1 MKKTFCIIILV
12 MAAGLTGCGIGPEEP
27 KESELALIKTTNPRP
42 TLIERNTKEK
52 LDLVESIK
60 EDISSMDEVY
70 DVAVVKG
77 KKDTLVAYK
86 VKHLHRFQMKKIE
99 KRMTDMLEKKYQ
111 DEEFTVSSDY
121 KIFLEAVKLNEKMKD
136 PNFSNKEANQKLQE
150 IIKLKQEM
158 A

>member
-42 TLIERNTKEK
+42 ALIERNTKEK